1 MVASQL
7 SVKPRTGQTPSQAT
21 ISKLKKAMAD
31 PTRTLHG
38 VSIAERQRAE
48 RDFANITSKGYYDPQ
63 DSFEAQNKKIQY
75 QLSQPKN
82 SNNFTNLK
90 IQQIEGDIGRNN
102 TDARNNFLRARVLEL
117 RQKEREAQ
125 ADAHMQGVLAR
136 LQNGEIVAPAYFQ
149 NNITQAQLGV
159 ITSQQ
164 FLTVYQGFV
173 TMGTIHKPIIVEK
186 PIPVEI
192 PSTPTP
198 EPEPTPPAVTSSF
211 PIIPIIIIAV
221 IVGIFLL
228 RRRA

>member
-1 MVASQL
+1 MPYALTSPSASIGYPKGG
-7 SVKPRTGQTPSQAT
+7 KPVSQTT

-31 PTRTLHG
+31 PTRTKYG
-38 VSIAERQRAE
+38 VSITLDQRKERI
-48 RDFANITSKGYYDPQ
+48 DTTKKSFGYYDPE

-90 IQQIEGDIGRNN
+90 IQQIEGGIGRNRS
-102 TDARNNFLRARVLEL
+102 DLQNNLDRARVLEL
-117 RQKEREAQ
+117 RQKERDAQ

-136 LQNGEIVAPAYFQ
+136 LQNGEIIAPAYFQ
-149 NNITQAQLGV
+149 NNITQAQLGI

-173 TMGTIHKPIIVEK
+173 KMGTIHKPIIVEK

-192 PSTPTP
+192 PATPTP
-198 EPEPTPPAVTSSF
+198 EPTPPVETSYF

-221 IVGIFLL
+221 IVG
-228 RRRA
+228 